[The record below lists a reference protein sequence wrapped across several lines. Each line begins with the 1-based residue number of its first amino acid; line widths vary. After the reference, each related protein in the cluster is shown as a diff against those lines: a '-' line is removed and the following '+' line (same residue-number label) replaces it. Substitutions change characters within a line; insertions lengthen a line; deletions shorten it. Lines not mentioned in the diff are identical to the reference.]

1 MSEDDCRK
9 AQMEARIL
17 ATENEISRLR
27 QDLKL
32 SQKALDEGSAVLE
45 AIYIKHQRDVFITFD
60 IYYLIH
66 KFVVIMHLNIFL
78 DGANDFEARSDI

>member
-1 MSEDDCRK
+1 
-9 AQMEARIL
+9 MEARII

-32 SQKALDEGSAVLE
+32 SQKVLDEGVAVLE

-60 IYYLIH
+60 IYINLW
-66 KFVVIMHLNIFL
+66 
-78 DGANDFEARSDI
+78 